1 MKSPSRAHRTVSLTV
16 NGDDYWASV
25 ASNRTLAAFLRE
37 NLELTGTN
45 LGCEQGVCGAC
56 TVLLDGKSVRSCLML
71 AAQAD
76 GQSVTTIEGLSTQG
90 EPLHIVQ
97 EAFSRFHALQ
107 CGYCTP
113 GFILT
118 TLELLDEPAPATRD
132 LVRERLSGNLC
143 RCTGYQNIVS
153 AVMSLVENE
162 T

>member
-1 MKSPSRAHRTVSLTV
+1 MTNPSRAHRTVSLTV
-16 NGDDYWASV
+16 NGSHQSTSV
-25 ASNRTLAAFLRE
+25 SSNRTLADFLRE
-37 NLELTGTN
+37 NLGLTGTN

-56 TVLLDGKSVRSCLML
+56 TVLLDGRSVRSCLML
-71 AAQAD
+71 AAQAE
-76 GQSVTTIEGLSTQG
+76 GRSVITIEGLSNEG
-90 EPLHIVQ
+90 EPLHPVQ

-118 TLELLDEPAPATRD
+118 VFELLDESVPLTID

-143 RCTGYQNIVS
+143 RCTGYQNIIS
-153 AVMSLVENE
+153 AVMSLAEDE